1 MPTSLVGISMSRP
14 KRGALAVATRP
25 ASVLPEP
32 GFRARASPSSTSFRR
47 FACAVPLWFRLPDRR
62 DGVASGAT
70 SRMEVH
76 HHEAKE

>member
-47 FACAVPLWFRLPDRR
+47 HACAVPLWVRLPDRR
-62 DGVASGAT
+62 DGVAIGAT
-70 SRMEVH
+70 SGTELR
-76 HHEAKE
+76 K